1 MLLESKTMVVYG
13 GGGAIGG
20 AVAQA
25 FAREGGRVFLAGRT
39 KAKLDGI
46 VAQICAAG
54 GEAESDELDA
64 CDEGAV
70 EAHADSVVRR
80 AGRLDV
86 TFNAVGISQ
95 RGVQGTP
102 LIDLSFNDFRRPVE
116 TYTTVQFLTARA
128 AARRM
133 VPQGSGVIL
142 SVTGPRTG
150 DPNVGAMA
158 AVWAAMEAF
167 AQTLAAEVG
176 PHGVRV
182 ATVRSHG
189 MPETATVQEV
199 LALHAARVGLPTDQL
214 QAAWEGQTLLRRL
227 PTLNEV
233 ANTATF
239 LASDWA
245 SVSTASVANLTAGA
259 IADS

>member
-1 MLLESKTMVVYG
+1 
-13 GGGAIGG
+13 
-20 AVAQA
+20 
-25 FAREGGRVFLAGRT
+25 
-39 KAKLDGI
+39 
-46 VAQICAAG
+46 
-54 GEAESDELDA
+54 
-64 CDEGAV
+64 
-70 EAHADSVVRR
+70 
-80 AGRLDV
+80 
-86 TFNAVGISQ
+86 
-95 RGVQGTP
+95 VQGTP

-199 LALHAARVGLPTDQL
+199 LALHAARVGLPPDQL